1 MGRDVPGDPADVPKE
16 ADAPGPGRWER
27 GDGFVL
33 TREFYAAH
41 ELASFRDDAELYDVR
56 RVDEP
61 GRMDCPADAL
71 ERFSPDRAGLEE
83 VTADEAK
90 RHIKDN
96 MADRPWLVTAD
107 SASPEVQR
115 IFTALDRGQG
125 HALERHEGAV
135 TREATDARVT
145 QLKDPAIPAEA
156 DRTPG
161 KDAYRN
167 RPHACGPDATR
178 IKDPYAFAT
187 CFARGVEHPSVRG
200 VLDSPVD
207 PNLRPDAKKV
217 PLKELLGEK
226 GGQWV
231 DGAHLN
237 DVHGSAR
244 EARNE
249 RTSWVRDA
257 RDGNTPSVP
266 EPTASPIADFTGWE
280 VLFAFRPT
288 RDRSCYE
295 VATMYVARPTN

>member
-145 QLKDPAIPAEA
+145 QLKDPAIAMEG

-161 KDAYRN
+161 KDAYRSGL
-167 RPHACGPDATR
+167 HGCGTDATR
-178 IKDPYAFAT
+178 FNDPYAFAT
-187 CFARGVEHPSVRG
+187 AFARGVEHPKVRTK
-200 VLDSPVD
+200 LDVPFD
-207 PNLRPDAKKV
+207 PDGTPSAQKV
-217 PLKELLGEK
+217 PLSDLLGGK
-226 GGQWV
+226 GHQWV
-231 DGAHLN
+231 DGNHLN
-237 DVHGSAR
+237 EVDGSTTQAKKDR
-244 EARNE
+244 K
-249 RTSWVRDA
+249 SWVKSV
-257 RDGNTPSVP
+257 RDGEPPTVS
-266 EPTASPIADFTGWE
+266 EPTARPVDSCEGWD
-280 VLFAFRPT
+280 VLFVFKPDFDKQR
-288 RDRSCYE
+288 YE
-295 VATMYVARPTN
+295 IATMYATRPEN